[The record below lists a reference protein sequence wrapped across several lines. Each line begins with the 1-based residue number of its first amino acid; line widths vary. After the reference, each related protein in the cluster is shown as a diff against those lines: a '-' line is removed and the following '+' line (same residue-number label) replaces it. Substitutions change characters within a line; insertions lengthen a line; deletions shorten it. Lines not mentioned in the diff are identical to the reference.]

1 MSKFILLSKDQYFE
15 AKIQLRPFNQEVF
28 DYVMDQIDKRKG
40 VFVSKIEELKTGVD
54 IYMSSQQFA
63 RRLGKM
69 LKDKFKGDL
78 KITRTLHTQDKM
90 TSKLV
95 YRGTILFRLKEIEE

>member
-1 MSKFILLSKDQYFE
+1 MPKSIVLSKDQYFE

-28 DYVMDQIDKRKG
+28 DFIMNQIDKRKG
-40 VFVSKIEELKTGVD
+40 VFVSKIDELKTGVD
-54 IYMSSQQFA
+54 IFMSSQQFA

-69 LKDKFKGDL
+69 MKDKFKGEL

-90 TSKLV
+90 TSRLI
-95 YRGTILFRLKEIEE
+95 YRGTVLFRLKQEEE

>member
-1 MSKFILLSKDQYFE
+1 LSKDQYFE

-28 DYVMDQIDKRKG
+28 DFVMKNIEKRKG
-40 VFVSKIEELKTGVD
+40 VFVSKIDELKTGVD
-54 IYMSSQQFA
+54 IFMSDQKFA

-69 LKDKFKGDL
+69 LKDRFKGTL

-90 TSKLV
+90 TSKLI
-95 YRGTILFRLKEIEE
+95 YRGTVLFRLKEDDE